1 MSDDQPF
8 DDAELPPSKSQRKR
22 EMAALQDLGTELV
35 DLAAAELA
43 RIPLPDRLSEAI
55 AQARAI
61 TSHGARRRQLQFIGK
76 IMRDID
82 PAPIRAALEKI
93 RQHSARATAE
103 LHLIERWRDRII
115 GEGQAALNEF
125 SGQYPGADRQRL
137 RQLMLNA
144 RKEQERSLPPKSSR
158 ALFRALREVIE
169 AAD

>member
-1 MSDDQPF
+1 MSHDHPF
-8 DDAELPPSKSQRKR
+8 DDDALPPSKSQRKR
-22 EMAALQDLGTELV
+22 EMAALQDLGAELV
-35 DLAAAELA
+35 DLAAADLA

-55 AQARAI
+55 DQARAI

-76 IMRDID
+76 IMRDVD

-103 LHLIERWRDRII
+103 LHLIERWRDRILS
-115 GEGQAALNEF
+115 EGQAALNEF

-144 RKEQERSLPPKSSR
+144 RKEQEKSLPPKSARS
-158 ALFRALREVIE
+158 LFRALREIIE
-169 AAD
+169 ETN